1 MRETSMTIGRLMLR
15 IAILMS
21 AKLYE
26 SASVLGWHYACK
38 LFDADSKCSRGI
50 TKMCWEFQSALP
62 NKDCKVSE

>member
-38 LFDADSKCSRGI
+38 LFDADSK
-50 TKMCWEFQSALP
+50 MCWEFQSALP